1 MEITLILCSFI
12 TRDELESALIE
23 HEMGDTSTIK
33 EIISEVD
40 TDNCLFSCV
49 LFIRFIFLMLVI
61 CLPQDGRINY
71 EFCAV
76 MRGGMQ
82 QPMRLKQPVPLVEMA
97 SISYCFSLFFSSC
110 SVLGSRIKLTMGV
123 AFALLRD
130 VCVYLFLFCSCL
142 LHCIVVS

>member
-1 MEITLILCSFI
+1 MTFLHVKVSRFTFIGTDFLPKYVSCINCFCFLKSRNLFNMAITFILCSFI

-40 TDNCLFSCV
+40 TDNVSYSRHCLCSCV
-49 LFIRFIFLMLVI
+49 LFIPFIFLMLII

-71 EFCAV
+71 EEFCAM

-82 QPMRLKQPVPLVEMA
+82 QPMRLK
-97 SISYCFSLFFSSC
+97 
-110 SVLGSRIKLTMGV
+110 
-123 AFALLRD
+123 
-130 VCVYLFLFCSCL
+130 
-142 LHCIVVS
+142 